1 MRDVFMVCTTFVDAT
16 PLKSDSHSQT
26 SIVSV
31 RLFFFF
37 FLPATCGGEAM
48 VEETKREKRREKERN
63 VERERESDVKR
74 FWV

>member
-31 RLFFFF
+31 WLFFF

-48 VEETKREKRREKERN
+48 VEETKREKRRVKERN